1 MPFRFKRIN
10 ITSATKYINCVIPVQ
25 AGIQETNQLDYP
37 VELGNDKDEESVQ
50 YKLWLTRPCLSLYYL
65 QY

>member
-1 MPFRFKRIN
+1 M
-10 ITSATKYINCVIPVQ
+10 Q
-25 AGIQETNQLDYP
+25 AGIQETNKLDYP